1 MRTAWDAPGG
11 RPPRRRP
18 PNLVAARSPARP
30 QGDAG
35 HTEPAEEGAVNLGL
49 RVPTRPRRSP
59 GGRIRGAPLDD
70 AVTESSVPA
79 LIELGVEV
87 KPTDTAAAVL
97 RHPRETHPRSPER
110 AALTGPRRP
119 FPAAMVAAPR
129 RTVYY
134 RHDFS
139 AGGLHKS
146 EYVTYAASGS
156 REVTN

>member
-1 MRTAWDAPGG
+1 
-11 RPPRRRP
+11 
-18 PNLVAARSPARP
+18 
-30 QGDAG
+30 
-35 HTEPAEEGAVNLGL
+35 VNLGL

-59 GGRIRGAPLDD
+59 GGQLSAAPLDE

-79 LIELGVEV
+79 LIELRVEV
-87 KPTDTAAAVL
+87 KSADTAADVL

-110 AALTGPRRP
+110 AALTGPRPP

-129 RTVYY
+129 TAVYY

-139 AGGLHKS
+139 AGTLHKS
-146 EYVTYAASGS
+146 EYVTYAASGP